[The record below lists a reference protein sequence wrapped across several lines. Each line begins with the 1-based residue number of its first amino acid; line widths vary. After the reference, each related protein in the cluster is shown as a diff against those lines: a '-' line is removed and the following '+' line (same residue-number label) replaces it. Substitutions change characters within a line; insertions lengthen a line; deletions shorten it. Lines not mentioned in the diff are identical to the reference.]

1 MTKSEASFII
11 HDQMP
16 GSDLMGIS
24 YKLVNFVIDYL
35 YDNNMEIVDRTIN
48 EDTAAREEKKIMT
61 DTTYAEMDKA
71 ITDSMRFDNEL
82 SEGE

>member
-1 MTKSEASFII
+1 MTKDEAKFII

-35 YDNNMEIVDRTIN
+35 YDNNMEIVDRTL
-48 EDTAAREEKKIMT
+48 TEEEVRHLDEEIGR
-61 DTTYAEMDKA
+61 
-71 ITDSMRFDNEL
+71 SMQFDNPL
-82 SEGE
+82 SAEDK

>member
-1 MTKSEASFII
+1 MTKDEAKFII

-35 YDNNMEIVDRTIN
+35 YDNNMEIVDRTLS
-48 EDTAAREEKKIMT
+48 EEEARHLDEEIGR
-61 DTTYAEMDKA
+61 
-71 ITDSMRFDNEL
+71 SMQFDNPL
-82 SEGE
+82 SGGGK